1 MKISKEIKE
10 KTKKFFTSKKFIAYA
25 IVFLLAIGTGVT
37 TSVRVN
43 RQLKEQLFEF
53 ETSSGTELTTE
64 KSTEEA
70 AGDVTGVTID
80 FSREEITAAKKE
92 DFIFPLSKKVIKDYS
107 NSVAVKSKTMND
119 WRVHNGVDFEAR
131 VGQEVKA
138 INSGA
143 VLAIYNNSL
152 WGTVVE
158 IDHGAGVVAKYC
170 GLSSD
175 CRVTAN
181 DVVEKGQ
188 VIGSIGDIPVEAADG
203 CHLHLEITENGKII
217 DPLEMLTGE

>member
-10 KTKKFFTSKKFIAYA
+10 KTKRFFTSKKFVAYA
-25 IVFLLAIGTGVT
+25 VIFLLAIGTGVG
-37 TSVRVN
+37 TSVRIN

-53 ETSSGTELTTE
+53 EASTGSVTE

-80 FSREEITAAKKE
+80 FKKEEITAEKKE
-92 DFIFPLSKKVIKDYS
+92 DFVFPSGKKILKDYS

-119 WRVHNGVDFEAR
+119 WRVHNGVDFEAEANR
-131 VGQEVKA
+131 EVRA
-138 INSGA
+138 IHSGA
-143 VLAIYNNSL
+143 VLAIYNNTL

-175 CRVTAN
+175 CNVTAN

-188 VIGSIGDIPVEAADG
+188 VIGSVGEIPIEAADG
-203 CHLHLEITENGKII
+203 IHLHLEITENGKII
-217 DPLEMLTGE
+217 DPLALLTDG